1 MKTKL
6 LLLLLSITILS
17 SCSKYGYVRL
27 KYPNSP
33 NAVLPD
39 GIKTIAIVNRSIAPK
54 DNKHNILTE
63 TILSGEVAGSDKV
76 ASDECLKA
84 IFDRFNGYQDYRVVF
99 PAKTRLV
106 GTGTR
111 VTPDILDWKVVKDI
125 CDSTNADVL
134 LVLEMFDSN
143 SDILL
148 SALNNQLNSVLA
160 GNTGT
165 PAPPNQI
172 RMNVI
177 SYWRMY
183 DPKNKA
189 IIDQYQ
195 STSYLTFNT
204 TSLLNTP
211 PPEALPQ
218 TAYAAG
224 EEYIYRFLPSYYYV
238 KRDLY
243 KKGKGAFKEQFR
255 TGFRKSEVANWKGA
269 YDVWLSIAE
278 KATGKNAGK
287 ACLNLAVACEV
298 LGKNE
303 EALAWAKKSYED
315 YGNKLGR
322 DYANILKYRINVE

>member
-1 MKTKL
+1 MKIKFTFL
-6 LLLLLSITILS
+6 ALSIIILT
-17 SCSKYGYVRL
+17 SCSNYGYVKL
-27 KYPNSP
+27 NYPTAP

-39 GIKTIAIVNRSIAPK
+39 NIKTIAIVNRSIAPK
-54 DNKHNILTE
+54 GNNQNTVLE
-63 TILSGEVAGSDKV
+63 TILTGEVAGSDKI

-84 IFDRFNGYQDYRVVF
+84 VFDRFNGYQDYKIVF
-99 PAKTRLV
+99 PAKTRLE

-111 VTPDILDWKVVKDI
+111 VTPEILDWKIVKRI
-125 CDSTNADVL
+125 CDSTGADAL

-143 SDILL
+143 SDILVGAITNQVNNVL
-148 SALNNQLNSVLA
+148 S
-160 GNTGT
+160 GNTNV

-172 RMNVI
+172 RMNVV

-183 DPKNKA
+183 DPNKKI

-195 STSYLTFNT
+195 STSYLIFNT
-204 TSLLNTP
+204 NGYVNIP

-224 EEYIYRFLPSYYYV
+224 EKYVYRFLPGYYTV

-243 KKGKGAFKEQFR
+243 KRGKGSFKQQFKA
-255 TGFRKSEVANWKGA
+255 GFRKSEVANWKGA
-269 YDVWLSIAE
+269 YEVWLDIAN
-278 KATGKNAGK
+278 KASGRNAGR

-298 LGKNE
+298 LGNTK
-303 EALAWAKKSYED
+303 EALGWAKKSYED

-322 DYANILKYRINVE
+322 EYANKLKYRINIE